1 MTDGLVD
8 PPATQLVPTTLPGL
22 GNTYLDQSMVPKVN
36 EFIANAAAHGV
47 NLHFNSAYRTP
58 EHQAALHN
66 DPNAI
71 TPADNSLH
79 SAGFAVDVNYSSL
92 PANQRQ
98 IIRDAAT
105 AAGLQWGGD
114 FRSADPPHFYADPP
128 VDRGTAIANATR
140 QYGELTA
147 PQVTQPAATANPPA
161 AAHDA
166 APPQAQPP
174 ATGSPA
180 ASPAPAG
187 SSSQAIPGLN
197 DPSHPGHAM
206 FRQAQTQVYALDTQH
221 GRLPDQRSDNPA
233 GALAVAS
240 KADGL
245 NRIDAVAVS
254 HDGSRTHAAQ
264 HAVPGALTASTSV
277 PTLEAMNTPLDK
289 SSAAWNQVAQQQ
301 VQAQSQMQTQTQAQT
316 PSAPSSMQRS

>member
-1 MTDGLVD
+1 MTDGHVD
-8 PPATQLVPTTLPGL
+8 PPATQLVATTLPGL

-36 EFIANAAAHGV
+36 NFIANAAAHGV

-58 EHQAALHN
+58 EHQAALQN

-71 TPADNSLH
+71 TPADHSLH

-105 AAGLQWGGD
+105 AAGLSWGGN
-114 FRSADPPHFYADPP
+114 FQSADPPHFYADPP
-128 VDRGTAIANATR
+128 VDRGTAIANATQ

-147 PQVTQPAATANPPA
+147 PHVAQPAATANPPA
-161 AAHDA
+161 APHDA
-166 APPQAQPP
+166 VPPQAQPP

-180 ASPAPAG
+180 NSPAPA
-187 SSSQAIPGLN
+187 SSSAVPGLN
-197 DPSHPGHAM
+197 DPAHPGHAM

-221 GRLPDQRSDNPA
+221 GRLPDQRSDNLA

-277 PTLEAMNTPLDK
+277 STLEAMSTPLDK

-301 VQAQSQMQTQTQAQT
+301 VQSQTQTQTQTQAQAQ
-316 PSAPSSMQRS
+316 SAPPSMQRS